1 MKRTKSVNKR
11 ADTEEIILAK
21 TTIGG
26 QGVMD
31 GVMMRS
37 KTTNAL
43 AVRKQSG
50 EVATKKWLVEPQ
62 KNKFLRLPVI
72 RGIINFVSM
81 MVLGVQ
87 VLNDAMKL
95 AEYSEEEFE
104 PSKTEKYIAKKT
116 GKSTEDVMM
125 AVAVVVAIVMAIGLF
140 FLLPTFIT
148 SLFQGSIKSVFLK
161 NLIDGF
167 IRIVIFLAYILLVGQ
182 VKDIKNVFRYHGAE
196 HMTIAC
202 YEADLPLVAENV
214 KKQSRL
220 HPRCGTSYLLLVMI
234 ITTLIYSCFGWSEN
248 VFVRFG
254 IRMLLLLPIVGIS
267 YEILMLLGKSDNIIA
282 RILRWPGMQLQRL
295 TTAVPDEDMINIGIL
310 AFEMALGEKTDE
322 QLEQMRIS
330 FRKNLPDEEAQNE
343 QMGEDLADEQA

>member
-1 MKRTKSVNKR
+1 M
-11 ADTEEIILAK
+11 AK

-37 KTTNAL
+37 KETNAL

-50 EVATKKWLVEPQ
+50 EVVTKKWAVEPQ

-72 RGIINFVSM
+72 RGIVNFISM

-87 VLNDAMKL
+87 VLNEAMKL
-95 AEYSEEEFE
+95 ADYAEEEME
-104 PSKTEKYIAKKT
+104 PSKAEKYIAKKT
-116 GKSTEDVMM
+116 GKSAEDVMM
-125 AVAVVVAIVMAIGLF
+125 VVAVVVAIIMAVGLF
-140 FLLPTFIT
+140 FFLPTFIT
-148 SLFQGSIKSVFLK
+148 SLFQGSIKNVFLK
-161 NLIDGF
+161 NLMDGL
-167 IRIVIFLAYILLVGQ
+167 IRIVIFLGYILLVGQ

-214 KKQSRL
+214 KKQPRL
-220 HPRCGTSYLLLVMI
+220 HPRCGTSYLLLVMV

-267 YEILMLLGKSDNIIA
+267 YEVLMLLGKSDSIIA
-282 RILRWPGMQLQRL
+282 KILRWPGMQLQRL
-295 TTAVPDEDMINIGIL
+295 TTAVPDEDMINVGIL
-310 AFEMALGEKTDE
+310 AFEMALGEKSDEELE
-322 QLEQMRIS
+322 QLRLS
-330 FRKNLPDEEAQNE
+330 FSKNVPEPKAVNI
-343 QMGEDLADEQA
+343 EDNPAHEQA

>member
-1 MKRTKSVNKR
+1 M
-11 ADTEEIILAK
+11 AK

-26 QGVMD
+26 QGVLD

-50 EVATKKWLVEPQ
+50 EVVTKKWPVEPQ

-72 RGIINFVSM
+72 RGIVNFVSM

-95 AEYSEEEFE
+95 ADYAEEEFE

-116 GKSTEDVMM
+116 GKSAEDVMM
-125 AVAVVVAIVMAIGLF
+125 GVAVVVAIVMAIGLF

-148 SLFQGSIKSVFLK
+148 SLFQGSIKSVFVK
-161 NLIDGF
+161 NLIDGL
-167 IRIVIFLAYILLVGQ
+167 IRIVIFLAYILVVGQ

-202 YEADLPLVAENV
+202 YEAELPLVAENV

-234 ITTLIYSCFGWSEN
+234 ITTLVYSCFVWSDH
-248 VFVRFG
+248 VFIRFG
-254 IRMLLLLPIVGIS
+254 IRMILLLPIVGIS
-267 YEILMLLGKSDNIIA
+267 YEVLMLLGKSDNIIA
-282 RILRWPGMQLQRL
+282 KILRWPGMQLQRL

-322 QLEQMRIS
+322 QLEDMRIS
-330 FRKNLPDEEAQNE
+330 FSKDEPEVE
-343 QMGEDLADEQA
+343 KTETKIEDNPAHEQA